1 MKSSQC
7 LDGSCGKFYFDD
19 LSHFYL
25 KNFGYYF
32 LMCSGAQDFFVC
44 SSIHQT
50 LSKSLFLSTYPEV
63 SMHKKMNKNRAGFYE
78 IHQPMGETN
87 V

>member
-1 MKSSQC
+1 MGNFT
-7 LDGSCGKFYFDD
+7 LMI
-19 LSHFYL
+19 SHFYL

-32 LMCSGAQDFFVC
+32 LMYSGAQDFLIR

-50 LSKSLFLSTYPEV
+50 VSKSLFLSTYPEV

-78 IHQPMGETN
+78 IHQPVGETN

>member
-1 MKSSQC
+1 M
-7 LDGSCGKFYFDD
+7 Y
-19 LSHFYL
+19 
-25 KNFGYYF
+25 
-32 LMCSGAQDFFVC
+32 SGAQDFLVR

-50 LSKSLFLSTYPEV
+50 VSKSLFLSTYPEV
-63 SMHKKMNKNRAGFYE
+63 SMHKKMNKNRAEFYE